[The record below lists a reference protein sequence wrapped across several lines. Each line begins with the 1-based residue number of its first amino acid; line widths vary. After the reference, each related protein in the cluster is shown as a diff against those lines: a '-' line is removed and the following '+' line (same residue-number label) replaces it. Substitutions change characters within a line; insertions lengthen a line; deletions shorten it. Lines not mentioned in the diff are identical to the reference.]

1 MYVSHQHQT
10 PAAAANREEQIYQTL
25 TNDCTTDQPF
35 DPVDGWTFCF
45 ASRRIDKQLHSFYT
59 RRLLNGVESY
69 GIKFK
74 KNKKNT
80 QPKIPKPNQLV
91 CGILL
96 LDRQK
101 IEIASAKSWIT
112 STFSILHKQTRTQNI
127 S

>member
-74 KNKKNT
+74 KNKKYPTKNT
-80 QPKIPKPNQLV
+80 KAKPARMRYFII
-91 CGILL
+91 G
-96 LDRQK
+96 
-101 IEIASAKSWIT
+101 
-112 STFSILHKQTRTQNI
+112 QTKNWNSLGEKLNNINVFNI

>member
-59 RRLLNGVESY
+59 RRLLYGVESY

-74 KNKKNT
+74 KKK
-80 QPKIPKPNQLV
+80 KIPNQKY
-91 CGILL
+91 
-96 LDRQK
+96 Q
-101 IEIASAKSWIT
+101 SQT
-112 STFSILHKQTRTQNI
+112 SSYAVFYYWTDKKLK
-127 S
+127 